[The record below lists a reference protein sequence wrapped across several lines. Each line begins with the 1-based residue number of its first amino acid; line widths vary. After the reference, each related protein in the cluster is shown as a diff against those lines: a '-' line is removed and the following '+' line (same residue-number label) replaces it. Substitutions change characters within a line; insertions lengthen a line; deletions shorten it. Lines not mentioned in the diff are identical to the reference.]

1 MVFKQPLHVYIQC
14 ITLQEISICEQAK
27 KTRITLKMIETLTY
41 SCQDVEQLA
50 SVNSKLESIYSDM
63 KANMPH
69 SEGLIVRPMIAK
81 RAKEISQKY
90 RSQLAIINQKYS
102 APQTRKKRGRCKQ
115 SALFRNRVGLKAQR
129 LRKVV

>member
-1 MVFKQPLHVYIQC
+1 
-14 ITLQEISICEQAK
+14 
-27 KTRITLKMIETLTY
+27 MIETLTY

-69 SEGLIVRPMIAK
+69 SEGLIIRPMIAE
-81 RAKEISQKY
+81 RAKKISQQKY
-90 RSQLAIINQKYS
+90 RSQLAVINQKYS
-102 APQTRKKRGRCKQ
+102 ALQTRKKRGRCKQ

-129 LRKVV
+129 LRKVVVLCRKNVFCVLCNTLACTCLL